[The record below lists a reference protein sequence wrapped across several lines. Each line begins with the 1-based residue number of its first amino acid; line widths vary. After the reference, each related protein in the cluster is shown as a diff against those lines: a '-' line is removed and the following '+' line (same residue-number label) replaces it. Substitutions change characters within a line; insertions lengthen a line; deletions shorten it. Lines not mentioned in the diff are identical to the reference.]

1 MSAFGLSGKVA
12 LVTGAGQG
20 LGYAIAARLAEAGA
34 RVAVNDIDATK
45 AQQASERIVRTGGA
59 ACAAQGDAAA
69 EPEVLAMFEAIARK
83 WNSIDILVN
92 NAGIVTA
99 DDVFEID
106 TATWDRV
113 LRVNLS
119 GPFLCS
125 REAMLRMRSQGGGGR
140 IVMIGSVVGHQG
152 AIRGWPH
159 YGAAKSG
166 LHGLAKTLARAGAP
180 WGITVNTVA
189 PGIVKTEMLEKGHS
203 RESLAELANQIPL
216 GRLGASED
224 VAGAVHYLCSDEARY
239 VTGATIDV
247 NGGMYIRA

>member
-1 MSAFGLSGKVA
+1 MIAFDLQGKVA

-20 LGYAIAARLAEAGA
+20 LGYAIASRLAEAGA
-34 RVAVNDIDATK
+34 WVAVNDIDAQR
-45 AQQASERIVRTGGA
+45 AQDASERIARAGGTV
-59 ACAAQGDAAA
+59 CAAPGDAAA
-69 EPEVLAMFEAIARK
+69 ETAVHATFEAIAER
-83 WNSIDILVN
+83 WNGIDILVN
-92 NAGIVTA
+92 NAGIVTR
-99 DDVFEID
+99 DDIFDID
-106 TATWDRV
+106 TDTWDRV
-113 LRVNLS
+113 LRVNLG

-125 REAMLRMRSQGGGGR
+125 REAMLRMRSQGRGGR
-140 IVMIGSVVGHQG
+140 IVMLGSVVGHQG

-166 LHGLAKTLARAGAP
+166 VHGLAKTLARAGAP

-189 PGIVKTEMLEKGHS
+189 PGVIQTEMLEQGHS
-203 RESLAELANQIPL
+203 GQSLAELKDQIPL
-216 GRLGASED
+216 GRLGAPED